1 MTAAM
6 PHPVPGSTLA
16 LPHLTQAQAPLTHAV
31 DVINERGETEAVHI
45 PAERPLT
52 VYVDRRE
59 LVTLMTLGAAPEA
72 LTIGWLRNQ
81 RLVKRLDEIAS
92 VQVDWEVDAVSVTTH
107 HGLQNADQ
115 KLGSRTVTTG
125 CGQGSVFGG
134 LMDEV
139 DRITLPEARLTQGE
153 LYGIV
158 NAIRLKETTYKSAGS
173 VHGCALFRGEALL
186 TFVEDVGRH
195 NAIDTIAG
203 WMWMNTDG
211 KVPQGG
217 ASSTLSGGTPA
228 ENAASESLHAPMSGA
243 DKVFYTTGRLTSEMV
258 IKSAQMGVPIVVSR
272 SGMTQ
277 MGHAVAQQLGLCA
290 IGRATNRRFVCYSG
304 TDRLVLQPELAQ
316 VPVVPVAR
324 GGAGTAS

>member
-1 MTAAM
+1 MND
-6 PHPVPGSTLA
+6 STLA
-16 LPHLTQAQAPLTHAV
+16 PSHPSQPLDLPRLTQAQAPLTQAV
-31 DVINERGETEAVHI
+31 DVINERGETEQVHI

-59 LVTLMTLGAAPEA
+59 LVTLMTLGAHPE
-72 LTIGWLRNQ
+72 LLVLGYLRNQ
-81 RLVKRLDEIAS
+81 RLVDS
-92 VQVDWEVDAVSVTTH
+92 VFDIESITVDWEVNAAAVRTR
-107 HGLQNADQ
+107 HGIARIEE
-115 KLGSRTVTTG
+115 RTASKVVTTG

-139 DRITLPEARLTQGE
+139 DRIELPQAQLTQAQ
-153 LYGIV
+153 LYGLV

-173 VHGCALFRGEALL
+173 VHGCALFRGEDMLV
-186 TFVEDVGRH
+186 FVEDVGRH

-203 WMWMNTDG
+203 WMWMNPEAPSEAPSTQAGQTDT
-211 KVPQGG
+211 
-217 ASSTLSGGTPA
+217 ASFQ
-228 ENAASESLHAPMSGA
+228 PMGGA

-290 IGRATNRRFVCYSG
+290 IGRATNRRFVCYAG
-304 TDRLVLQPELAQ
+304 AHRLVLQPELA
-316 VPVVPVAR
+316 
-324 GGAGTAS
+324 